1 MTMDIFDGDIE
12 IEMPPE
18 DELTGKKSVWTDLV
32 NSSMWF
38 SFSLSLSTKNTN
50 SKTFLLKV
58 HFYPI
63 VSVIVF
69 IIQCGKKLI
78 IYFSALV

>member
-18 DELTGKKSVWTDLV
+18 DELTGKKNVWTDLV

-38 SFSLSLSTKNTN
+38 YFSLSLSTKNTN
-50 SKTFLLKV
+50 SKTIFLEKFISFEL
-58 HFYPI
+58 
-63 VSVIVF
+63 SVTDN
-69 IIQCGKKLI
+69 
-78 IYFSALV
+78 